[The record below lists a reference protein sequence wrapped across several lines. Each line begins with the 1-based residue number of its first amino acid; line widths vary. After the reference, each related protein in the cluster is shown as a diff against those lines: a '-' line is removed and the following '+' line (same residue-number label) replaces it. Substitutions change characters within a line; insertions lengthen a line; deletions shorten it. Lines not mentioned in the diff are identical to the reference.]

1 METDALSSRNNSAAS
16 TDRAAT
22 IVEAGS
28 HLRGQHAIVT
38 GASGGI
44 GAATAATLARLGA
57 DLTLMGRNQVA
68 LADTVTRLRQAYPI
82 KVRAE
87 AVDAR
92 DEDRIVAAFKA
103 AQDEF
108 GAAKI
113 LINNAGIAE
122 AAPFSR
128 TDTKFW
134 QRLLDVDLTGPFL
147 CTRQVFGAMVKSG
160 YGRIVNVAS
169 TAGRVGYAYVSAYC
183 AAKHGLIGLTR
194 ALAREFANNGVTI
207 NAVCPGYT
215 DTNIVA
221 STVENIVAKTGRT
234 HEQALAQ
241 LVSHNPQGRLIAP
254 AEVAEIVGW
263 LCLPSSGSITGQSIM
278 IDGGEVT

>member
-1 METDALSSRNNSAAS
+1 VDRVAAMVQA
-16 TDRAAT
+16 RAP
-22 IVEAGS
+22 
-28 HLRGQHAIVT
+28 LRGQHAVVT

-44 GAATAATLARLGA
+44 GAATAVTLARLGA
-57 DLTLMGRNQVA
+57 DLTLMGRNQSA
-68 LADTVTRLRQAYPI
+68 LADTATRLRQAYPI
-82 KVRAE
+82 KARVE
-87 AVDAR
+87 AVDVS
-92 DEDRIVAAFKA
+92 DEDRVMAAFKT
-103 AQDEF
+103 AQDDF
-108 GAAKI
+108 GAANI

-134 QRLLDVDLTGPFL
+134 QHLLDIDLTGPFL
-147 CTRQVFGAMVKSG
+147 CTRQVFSAMAKSG
-160 YGRIVNVAS
+160 YGRIVNIAS
-169 TAGRVGYAYVSAYC
+169 TAGRVGYAYVTAYC

-194 ALAREFANNGVTI
+194 ALAREFANSGITV

-221 STVENIVAKTGRT
+221 STIDNIVAKTGRT
-234 HEQALAQ
+234 REQALAQ

-254 AEVAEIVGW
+254 TEVAEIVGW
-263 LCLPSSGSITGQSIM
+263 LCLPSSASVNGQSIM

>member
-1 METDALSSRNNSAAS
+1 MNEENNSTAS
-16 TDRAAT
+16 VDRRAA
-22 IVEAGS
+22 IAEAANS
-28 HLRGQHAIVT
+28 LRGHHAVVT

-44 GAATAATLARLGA
+44 GAATVATLARLGA
-57 DLTLMGRNQVA
+57 DVTLMGRNEAA
-68 LADTVTRLRQAYPI
+68 LADAVARLRQDYPI
-82 KVRAE
+82 RAQFVP
-87 AVDAR
+87 VDVR
-92 DEDRIVAAFKA
+92 DEDRVVAAFTA

-108 GAAKI
+108 GAAKV
-113 LINNAGIAE
+113 LVNNAGIAE
-122 AAPFSR
+122 AAPFSK
-128 TDTKFW
+128 TDSRLW

-147 CTRQVFGAMVKSG
+147 CTRQVFDAMVKGG
-160 YGRIVNVAS
+160 YGRIVNIAS

-194 ALAREFANNGVTI
+194 ALAREFANSGITI

-221 STVENIVAKTGRT
+221 RTIDNIVAKTGRT
-234 HEQALAQ
+234 REQALAQ

-263 LCLPSSGSITGQSIM
+263 LCLPSSASVTGQSIM